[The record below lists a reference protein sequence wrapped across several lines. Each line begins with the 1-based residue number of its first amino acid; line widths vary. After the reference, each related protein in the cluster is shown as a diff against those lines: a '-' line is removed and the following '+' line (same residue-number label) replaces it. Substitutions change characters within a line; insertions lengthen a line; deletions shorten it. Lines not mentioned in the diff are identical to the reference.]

1 MGETVLFV
9 DDEPAIL
16 DGYKRMLYR
25 DFDIKTALGGEEG
38 LAMIRQSEPVPLVI
52 SDMRMPG
59 MDGVQFLRHVCEES
73 PDTVRM
79 VLTGY
84 TDLKAAVDA
93 VNEGHIFRF
102 LAKPCE
108 KPVLVS
114 AIHSG
119 LKQYRLIRSEK
130 DLLEKTLMGSIK
142 VLTEV
147 LSLVSPAAF
156 GRSSRIARYVR
167 HMVKK
172 LNLESAWQFEAAA
185 MLSQL
190 GCVTLEPEVIEGA
203 YARVHLSADQ
213 QSRFNA
219 HPQTARELLINIPRM
234 EAVAAM
240 ISRQNMKQAPAEKEG
255 ASEAVGIGA
264 RMLTLAMAF
273 DDLKMQG
280 IPEKQIISELK
291 GSPDRYDSQL
301 LAALADL
308 EPEASKMEVRTV
320 SILNLRPGMILQQEI
335 KTNGGVLLVA
345 NGQEVSYP
353 LLMRLTNFLHRRS
366 ISETVMVLA
375 PVEAAAHA

>member
-240 ISRQNMKQAPAEKEG
+240 ISRQNMKQAPAEKER

-320 SILNLRPGMILQQEI
+320 SILSLRPGMILQQEI

-345 NGQEVSYP
+345 KGQEVSYP